1 MSLIPLLEECN
12 QHCLF
17 CAAEDRKESLSYEH
31 NLAVINRQLADGMPR
46 IILSGGET
54 TLCPDLFRFIR
65 HIRSKGAD
73 VEVQSNGLTSS
84 NPKVAKA
91 LVLSGV
97 KLFNINFPSHI
108 PEINDKITGTKDT
121 LPKRLAGVKNLL
133 SFGGNVRLTHIV
145 TSLNYKNLPGFIEFV
160 SKEMP
165 GVSFIQF
172 SFLKAMGGVLK
183 RPYLLPS
190 YEEVSPFLQEAFRL
204 CEINGIDAI
213 TDHIPP
219 CFLGRYYAKNVDYI
233 KTGEGADTS
242 LPESEKKKLPAC
254 EGCSFG
260 SRCFGPREDYMQV
273 KKTLDVKPVKN
284 Q

>member
-31 NLAVINRQLADGMPR
+31 NLAVIDSQLAQGMPR

-54 TLCPDLFRFIR
+54 TLSPDLFRFIR

-73 VEVQSNGLTSS
+73 VEVQTNGLTSS

-121 LPKRLAGVKNLL
+121 LPKRLAGVRNLL

-145 TSLNYKNLPGFIEFV
+145 TSLNYRNLPEFIEFANR
-160 SKEMP
+160 EMH
-165 GVSFIQF
+165 GISFIQF

-190 YEEVSPFLQEAFRL
+190 YEEVAPFLQEAFRL
-204 CEINGIDAI
+204 CDKYGIDSI

-219 CFLGRYYAKNVDYI
+219 CFLGEFYAKNVDYI
-233 KTGEGADTS
+233 KTGDGSDTS
-242 LPESEKKKLPAC
+242 LPQSEKKHLPAC
-254 EGCSFG
+254 AECAFNK
-260 SRCFGPREDYMQV
+260 RCFGPREDYMQV
-273 KKTLDVKPVKN
+273 KKTLELKPIGKI
-284 Q
+284 